1 LPGSQF
7 DVVDSHFAPVVLG
20 LASAA
25 CWGAGDFSGG
35 LATKRANVYSVVIA
49 SQVVGGVLLI
59 GLALALAEQ
68 MPSPGHMLWGGA
80 AGLAGAIGLMALY
93 RALATGKMGA
103 AAPVSAVITAAV
115 PVVFGAFFEGLPS
128 ALKLIGFGLALI
140 GVWLVSRTEEATIRW
155 NELRLPL
162 LAGLGF
168 GIFLLLIDRANE
180 TAVLWPLVASRI
192 ASLSAVFA
200 FAIFTRQPRLPEAK
214 HLPLMALAGA
224 MDAAGNAFYAL
235 AAQVGRLDVAAV
247 LSSLYPAT
255 TVWLA
260 WLMLKERISRPQT
273 IGIVATLAAIVLI
286 AASGG

>member
-1 LPGSQF
+1 
-7 DVVDSHFAPVVLG
+7 VADSGFAPVVFG

-35 LATKRANVYSVVIA
+35 LAAKHASVYSVVIA
-49 SQVVGGVLLI
+49 SQVVGGVLLT
-59 GLALALAEQ
+59 GLALVFGERV
-68 MPSPGHMLWGGA
+68 PSLGHLLWGSA
-80 AGLAGAIGLMALY
+80 AGLAGAVGLLALY
-93 RALATGKMGA
+93 RALATGRMGA
-103 AAPVSAVITAAV
+103 AAPVSAVITAGV

-140 GVWLVSRTEEATIRW
+140 GVWLVSRTEAATIRW
-155 NELRLPL
+155 SDLKLPV

-168 GIFLLLIDRANE
+168 GVFLLLIDRANE

-192 ASLSAVFA
+192 ASLSAVFV
-200 FAIFTRQPRLPEAK
+200 FTWLTRQARLPEAR

-224 MDAAGNAFYAL
+224 MDAGGNAFYAL

-260 WLMLKERISRPQT
+260 WLVLKERIGRTQT
-273 IGIVATLAAIVLI
+273 IGIAATLAAIVLI
-286 AASGG
+286 ASEGG